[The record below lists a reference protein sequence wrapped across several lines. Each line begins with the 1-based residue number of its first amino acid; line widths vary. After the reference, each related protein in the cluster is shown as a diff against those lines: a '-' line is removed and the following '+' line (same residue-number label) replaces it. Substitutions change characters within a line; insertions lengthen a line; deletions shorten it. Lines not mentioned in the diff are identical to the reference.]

1 MISDNLTK
9 EFCCIILRSV
19 KIFECMQHKKS
30 RTYSFPVIIEK
41 DEDGL
46 FVGTVP
52 ALRNCYTQAKTLS
65 KLYERLDEVVAL
77 CLEVENDFF
86 KSKVWQNE
94 FLGVQKLEF
103 SV

>member
-1 MISDNLTK
+1 
-9 EFCCIILRSV
+9 
-19 KIFECMQHKKS
+19 MQHRKS

-52 ALRNCYTQAKTLS
+52 VLRSCYTQAKTLA
-65 KLYERLDEVVAL
+65 KLYERLDEAVAL

-86 KSKVWQNE
+86 KSKVGQNE

>member
-1 MISDNLTK
+1 MS
-9 EFCCIILRSV
+9 
-19 KIFECMQHKKS
+19 HKKNKI
-30 RTYSFPVIIEK
+30 YSFPVIIEK

-77 CLEVENDFF
+77 CLD
-86 KSKVWQNE
+86 
-94 FLGVQKLEF
+94 
-103 SV
+103 